1 MQEKTFPIACVVLA
15 SGLGRRFGSNKLL
28 SQLAQKQIVQ
38 HILDNTTGIF
48 RERVIVT
55 RHQEI
60 QNSCQKQNIP
70 CVLHD
75 KPYLSDTVRIG
86 VEHIQAQEKNIQGIL
101 FATADQPLLKQSTI
115 IKLCTSFMQ
124 QPEKIHRLYYKD
136 TPGNPII
143 FPSALT
149 EELKV
154 LPQDKGGSVLAK
166 KYPELVIKIQV
177 QDEYE
182 LFDID
187 TQEDLR
193 KLQQAKL

>member
-15 SGLGRRFGSNKLL
+15 SGLGRRFGDNKLL
-28 SQLAQKQIVQ
+28 SQLADKQLIQ
-38 HILDNTTGIF
+38 HILDSTTGIF
-48 RERVIVT
+48 CERVIVT

-86 VEHIQAQEKNIQGIL
+86 VEQLQARQKNIQGIL

-115 IKLCTSFMQ
+115 IKLCKSFLR
-124 QPEKIHRLYYKD
+124 QPGKIHRLYYHD

-143 FPSALT
+143 FPQLMLN
-149 EELKV
+149 ELKQ

-166 KYPELVIKIQV
+166 KYPELVIKVQV